1 VLALRYK
8 VSMQSSKF
16 LWIAGGAV
24 ALVAVVI
31 GAYFALSESGPA
43 RVVAFGEPIRQDDF
57 AYRVIGVTREKML
70 GADSHR
76 AIPHGQFYVV
86 TVRVENDALRVAFQW
101 DPSMVHVVDANGQS
115 YPFSVDGQRA
125 LDAANSRA
133 NVVEHGESASFQV
146 AFDLPDGIEHPALAF
161 SNGIM
166 MGDVFNGAA
175 YLRARV
181 PLE

>member
-1 VLALRYK
+1 
-8 VSMQSSKF
+8 MHSSKL

-24 ALVAVVI
+24 AFVAVVI
-31 GAYFALSESGPA
+31 GAYFALTESGPP
-43 RVVAFGEPIRQDDF
+43 RVVARGEPIRQDDF
-57 AYRVIGVTREKML
+57 VYSVIGVTREKML
-70 GADSHR
+70 GAEPHR
-76 AIPHGQFYVV
+76 AIPRGQFYVV

-115 YPFSVDGQRA
+115 YPFSVAGQQA
-125 LDAANSRA
+125 IDAANPRA
-133 NVVEHGESASFQV
+133 NIVDHGEAASFHV
-146 AFDLPDGIEHPALAF
+146 AFDLPQGIEHPALAF